1 MSAIISAGDS
11 LSHTEEAVGSTPTSR
26 TMNMK
31 IDSPIAHLV
40 ERHLDTVKAVGEEP
54 TGITIQ
60 CDDCGRYYPTA
71 ECFCK
76 TIKKYTPVG

>member
-1 MSAIISAGDS
+1 
-11 LSHTEEAVGSTPTSR
+11 
-26 TMNMK
+26 MK
-31 IDSPIAHLV
+31 PDSPIAHLV
-40 ERHLDTVKAVGEEP
+40 ERHLDTVKAVGAEP